1 MSSYVKKTELKNG
14 TGVDTSKLA
23 AKSDLPSLKAE
34 DDKIDVKKWKTV
46 PVDLSKIS
54 NVVNNDVVRKT
65 VYNKLVV
72 KVNNIDTSRFVLK
85 IKYDPDKLDLE
96 KKTSDADEKIPD
108 TSGLAKKHYNFRISE
123 IKN

>member
-1 MSSYVKKTELKNG
+1 MSSYVKKAELKNG

-65 VYNKLVV
+65 VYNKLVA

-85 IKYDPDKLDLE
+85 TTYDPDKLDLE
-96 KKTSDADEKIPD
+96 KKTSDADKKKPD
-108 TSGLAKKHYNFRISE
+108 TSGLFKKHIIILE
-123 IKN
+123 LVK

>member
-1 MSSYVKKTELKNG
+1 MKNA

-34 DDKIDVKKWKTV
+34 DNKIDVKKWKTV
-46 PVDLSKIS
+46 PVHLSKIS

-65 VYNKLVV
+65 VYNKLVA

-85 IKYDPDKLDLE
+85 TTYDPDKLDLE
-96 KKTSDADEKIPD
+96 KKTSDADKKIPD
-108 TSGLAKKHYNFRISE
+108 TSGLVKKHIIILE
-123 IKN
+123 LVK